1 MLGKS
6 EGRRKGGGQR
16 MRGLNGIA
24 NLMDK
29 SLGKLR
35 DLVMDTKPGVLWFM
49 GS

>member
-16 MRGLNGIA
+16 MRGLDGIA
-24 NLMDK
+24 DLMDK

-35 DLVMDTKPGVLWFM
+35 DLVMDRKPGVLWFM